1 VAQGG
6 CLEFKPQ
13 NFKTKK
19 KKRKEKKERKMR
31 IDNSAAS

>member
-1 VAQGG
+1 VDVLSSSPRTSKQ
-6 CLEFKPQ
+6 
-13 NFKTKK
+13 KK